1 MLEGQNLTLRLDREI
16 IRKARVL
23 AAQEGTS
30 VSKLLSRY
38 VERMVEEEA
47 AYEAARRRAL
57 ALLDEGFH
65 LGGTIRASRDEWHE
79 R

>member
-1 MLEGQNLTLRLDREI
+1 MEAQNLTLRLDREI

>member
-1 MLEGQNLTLRLDREI
+1 MSEGQNLTLRLDRET

-23 AAQEGTS
+23 AAQQDTS

-65 LGGTIRASRDEWHE
+65 LGGTIRVSRDEWHE

>member
-1 MLEGQNLTLRLDREI
+1 MSEDQNLTLRLDRDV

-23 AAQEGTS
+23 AAQQGTS

-38 VERMVEEEA
+38 VQRMVEEEEV
-47 AYEAARRRAL
+47 YEAARRRAL